1 MAEVDRQPADAT
13 ATAAPEVPVLRL
25 EELTTSLN
33 LDEGRLVAVDRVNLT
48 IHRHRTLGVIG
59 ESGCGKSIMARSIL
73 QILPPMG
80 RIQDGKVWL
89 HESDQAPLNLAALPA
104 RGKGMRAVRG
114 GKISMIFQEPMTS
127 LSPVHSIG
135 DQVSEMLLL
144 HVTRDRKEAW
154 QKAEAMLDK
163 ARISNPA
170 QRMFQYP
177 HQLSGGLRQR
187 AMIAMALACNPLLL
201 IADEPTT
208 ALDVTVQAQILTL
221 MKDLQAQLGM
231 AILFI
236 THDLGVIARMADAV
250 AVMYLGQIVE
260 YAPSRAL
267 FRQPLHPYTTGLL
280 AAVPKLHRG
289 TERPRLAAIEGTVP
303 VPIDLPK
310 TCRFLKRCPQAK
322 SGVCDQ
328 SIPELREV
336 ESGHFVRCAL
346 RQPGG
351 GT

>member
-1 MAEVDRQPADAT
+1 VVRVEG
-13 ATAAPEVPVLRL
+13 
-25 EELTTSLN
+25 LTTCLE
-33 LDEGRLVAVDRVNLT
+33 LDEGRLVAVDNVSLT
-48 IHRHRTLGVIG
+48 INRHRTLGVIG

-80 RIQDGKVWL
+80 SIIGGKVWL
-89 HESDQAPLNLAALPA
+89 HEDGNAPVNLASLPA
-104 RGKGMRAVRG
+104 RGKQMRGVRG

-135 DQVSEMLLL
+135 DQVSEILLL

-154 QKAEAMLDK
+154 QQAEEMLAK
-163 ARISNPA
+163 ARISNPS
-170 QRMFQYP
+170 QRMHEYP

-187 AMIAMALACNPLLL
+187 VMIAMALACDPLLL

-208 ALDVTVQAQILTL
+208 ALDVTVQAQILSL
-221 MKDLQAQLGM
+221 MKDLQSQLGM

-250 AVMYLGQIVE
+250 AVMYLGQVVE
-260 YAPSRAL
+260 YAPLRAL
-267 FRQPLHPYTTGLL
+267 FKNPLHPYTSGLL
-280 AAVPKLHRG
+280 AAVPKLHRS

-310 TCRFLKRCPQAK
+310 TCRFLKRCPLAK
-322 SGVCDQ
+322 QGVCDQ
-328 SIPELREV
+328 GIPDLVEV
-336 ESGHFVRCAL
+336 ESGHYVRCVL

-351 GT
+351 GA